1 MSTYENLIAA
11 NNALMECYKQT
22 EPSPYEFMTPFDL
35 DSLWQDE
42 RKPVSEFITSVTLT
56 FKNLVSEKA
65 NAFLLLWSSKRK
77 IE

>member
-1 MSTYENLIAA
+1 MSTYENFIAA

-22 EPSPYEFMTPFDL
+22 EPSSYEFMTPFDKQ
-35 DSLWQDE
+35 SLRQDE
-42 RKPVSEFITSVTLT
+42 RKTVPEFIASGALT

>member
-1 MSTYENLIAA
+1 MSTYENFVAA
-11 NNALMECYKQT
+11 SNALMECYKQT
-22 EPSPYEFMTPFDL
+22 EPSSYESMIPFDKQ
-35 DSLWQDE
+35 SLRQDE
-42 RKPVSEFITSVTLT
+42 RKPVPEFITSGALT

>member
-1 MSTYENLIAA
+1 MFTYENFIVA

-22 EPSPYEFMTPFDL
+22 EPSSYESMTPFEKQ
-35 DSLWQDE
+35 SLRQDE
-42 RKPVSEFITSVTLT
+42 RKPVSEFITSGVLT

-77 IE
+77 VE